1 MQLLFLCGFLCLLI
15 SLVDHGALAFA
26 PLLSESR
33 HNNPEQHRRRQRQ
46 EIIKLEALG
55 DFTVEL
61 EKPLGIILEERG
73 VNTGVRVKEIRPEGS
88 AASSRI
94 VPGDVLV
101 QVGDENVETLDFD
114 SIMELIVSS
123 PRQVRLTV
131 GDGLGVLDMPRN
143 VVNLLKS
150 KEDAYFID
158 AVVREAV
165 REIRRNGRLGDL
177 IKVEVIVGAGVQN
190 DGTRGLVRFFAIF
203 STDGVSTYSCNVA
216 STGIRQADGTIKI
229 VSLSCAKDEGL
240 GQTFDLIKESENTK
254 S

>member
-1 MQLLFLCGFLCLLI
+1 MCLI
-15 SLVDHGALAFA
+15 SLTDHHRSVLAFGPSVKA
-26 PLLSESR
+26 QHSIGR
-33 HNNPEQHRRRQRQ
+33 HNGRFYLTQQLRPMA
-46 EIIKLEALG
+46 ALG
-55 DFTVEL
+55 DFTLEL
-61 EKPLGIILEERG
+61 EKPLGIILEERQVG
-73 VNTGVRVKEIRPEGS
+73 TSGVRVKEIRSEGS

-101 QVGDENVETLDFD
+101 QVGDQSVEDLDFD
-114 SIMELIVSS
+114 TIMDLIVSS
-123 PRQVRLTV
+123 PPKVRLTV
-131 GDGLGVLDMPRN
+131 GDGLGTFDMPRN
-143 VVNLLKS
+143 VVSMLKS

-177 IKVEVIVGAGVQN
+177 IKVEVIVGAGVQK

-216 STGIRQADGTIKI
+216 STGIRQSDGTIKI

-240 GQTFDLIKESENTK
+240 GQTFDLIKENENTK